1 MAESIEALQLQLNAL
16 SLSIDDQMA
25 SISEEILNL
34 NSTLALQKS
43 QIINLEI
50 QDSEHSEAIAGVEN
64 SLQSLESRLD
74 SEIDAVKTRL
84 TAVEGQMENFVEI
97 EEVEGVKTELQTL
110 TNDFNAFVSS
120 TTNQI
125 TEIEGDVSSLEDATA
140 QLQQGLSDLDKKFE
154 EIEDFDNDLEE
165 IKGS

>member
-16 SLSIDDQMA
+16 SLSIDDQMN

-34 NSTLALQKS
+34 NSTLELQKS

-50 QDSEHSEAIAGVEN
+50 QDSKHSEAIAGVEN
-64 SLQSLESRLD
+64 SLQSLESQLE
-74 SEIDAVKTRL
+74 SEIAAVKTRL

-97 EEVEGVKTELQTL
+97 EELEGVKTELQTL
-110 TNDFNAFVSS
+110 TNDFNTFVTS

-125 TEIEGDVSSLEDATA
+125 TEIVGDVSSLEDATA